1 MVLDPPPALKQAD
14 GNLFKCANRCNQL
27 RAHKPIVAYWCDYW
41 VVNQILAQ
49 GLHTTDAEIMTY
61 TMALMDKL
69 EQAKAEQANEEAV
82 TDDEAGKAYIQ
93 QFSQDT
99 LDRAQKVVMA
109 NRVTGNTANT
119 FDAAATFLN
128 LMNIWGPAD
137 PETRQKIKYA
147 KWSAVR
153 ILKAIKEGTDPNES
167 NPRPEEPEEEAT
179 GGPLDPDAQH
189 ATEASPGPRPV
200 SVEEVADSESKR
212 NSAVV
217 SLPGTTAAVPSPLAR
232 EDMTLPDAPPASS
245 SASQF
250 YTQPGQQPG
259 YFEAEGAAPPAM
271 PSPMSP
277 PLAPSAPSDLPQ
289 AWTPSPPP
297 SANAPF
303 APPSPPATGP
313 PTFAPSSDATPA
325 VAPPPISPPP
335 FDYMEEAPS
344 PTIARPVIPPPSG
357 ASRSPIVPQVTRQN
371 PPAPVVAPV
380 IAPATAS
387 ATAPPASG
395 YITDDVA
402 ITKAQKHA
410 RWAISALNFEDVPTA
425 VKELRNA
432 LETLGAT

>member
-1 MVLDPPPALKQAD
+1 MALDPPPALKQAD
-14 GNLFKCANRCNQL
+14 LNLYKCATRCNQL

-49 GLHTTDAEIMTY
+49 GLHTADSEIMTY

-82 TDDEAGKAYIQ
+82 TDDDAGKAYIQ
-93 QFSQDT
+93 QFAQET

-147 KWSAVR
+147 KWNAVR

-167 NPRPEEPEEEAT
+167 NPRPEQPEAEEAT
-179 GGPLDPDAQH
+179 KSPADPDAQ
-189 ATEASPGPRPV
+189 APTGAPSGPRPV

-217 SLPGTTAAVPSPLAR
+217 SLPDTTAAVPSPLAR
-232 EDMTLPDAPPASS
+232 EDMTLPDAAPESP

-250 YTQPGQQPG
+250 YTSQPGQQQPE
-259 YFEAEGAAPPAM
+259 YFDPQGAAPPAM

-303 APPSPPATGP
+303 PPPSAPATGP

-325 VAPPPISPPP
+325 VASPPINPPPSS
-335 FDYMEEAPS
+335 YMDMTPNPS
-344 PTIARPVIPPPSG
+344 IARPVIPPPS
-357 ASRSPIVPQVTRQN
+357 AAAAPPIVPQMVRQN

-380 IAPATAS
+380 VAPAA
-387 ATAPPASG
+387 APPASG
-395 YITDDVA
+395 YITDDLA
-402 ITKAQKHA
+402 IAKAQKHA